1 MTKLP
6 KYTLE
11 YNENKANWNLT
22 NDKTN
27 KTVKAFDSKED
38 ATSKGILEKSMEIRK
53 LYEGVDF
60 YAVNLLGQAIERG
73 KFDEIV
79 DELNSYYNDFL
90 SKITPNLRRIPSETT
105 AKIAEFFSKCHKE
118 LEMGC

>member
-1 MTKLP
+1 MSLEKFFEWDEERARSYILEKINYTK
-6 KYTLE
+6 
-11 YNENKANWNLT
+11 ENL
-22 NDKTN
+22 
-27 KTVKAFDSKED
+27 
-38 ATSKGILEKSMEIRK
+38 SKGILEKSMEIRK